1 MSEAPLMMELKLVL
15 AGIGGQGVIYATKV
29 LSQAALARGERVM
42 VSENHG
48 MSQRGGSVLAHV
60 KIGGSESPLIR
71 RATAD
76 ALIAFD
82 RTEALRTVTFA
93 RSGGS
98 VFVNGQQPFEAVV
111 LDCLN
116 ELNIGVHLIDADAR
130 AKELG
135 TAAVTNLIVLGF
147 AVAHAAWPLTLD
159 DLENSVR
166 TLGPARAVDINLR
179 ALAIGHAAR
188 RASGVIVHETV

>member
-1 MSEAPLMMELKLVL
+1 MECRLVV
-15 AGIGGQGVIYATKV
+15 AGVGGQGVIYAAKI
-29 LSQAALARGERVM
+29 LSQAALARGEHVI

-60 KIGGSESPLIR
+60 KIGGSELPLIR

-82 RTEALRTVTFA
+82 RTEAVRNLTFA

-111 LDCLN
+111 LNRLN
-116 ELNIGVHLIDADAR
+116 ELNIGVHLIDAHGFAAR
-130 AKELG
+130 ELG
-135 TAAVTNLIVLGF
+135 TAAVTNLIMLGF
-147 AVAHAAWPLTLD
+147 AVAQADWPLTLD
-159 DLENSVR
+159 DLENAVR
-166 TLGPARAVDINLR
+166 ALGPARAVDVNLR

-188 RASGVIVHETV
+188 SASGAIVHETV